1 MNWIEFFFGWLIKG
15 QYEVTMLDTLMC
27 FLELALVFG
36 IGIFIYC
43 LIPEKKD
50 RKK

>member
-1 MNWIEFFFGWLIKG
+1 MNWLEFFFGWLIKG
-15 QYEVTMLDTLMC
+15 QYEVSMLDAIM
-27 FLELALVFG
+27 FWIEFILVCG

-50 RKK
+50 SDD